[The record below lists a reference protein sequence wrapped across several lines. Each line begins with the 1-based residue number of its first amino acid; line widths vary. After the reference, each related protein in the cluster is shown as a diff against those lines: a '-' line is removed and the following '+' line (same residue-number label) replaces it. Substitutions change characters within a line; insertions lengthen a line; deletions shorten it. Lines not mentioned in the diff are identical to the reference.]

1 MKHAFSMPTRKFP
14 LSTAPALSAPL
25 ASTLAT
31 AAESDSQYRELVSLE
46 MAIQG
51 TVLESAVERGRL
63 LAHDAEERFEAGLER
78 VALGKRARVSWVEE
92 GAGRCAVGRG
102 AEPGAML

>member
-1 MKHAFSMPTRKFP
+1 
-14 LSTAPALSAPL
+14 
-25 ASTLAT
+25 
-31 AAESDSQYRELVSLE
+31 

-92 GAGRCAVGRG
+92 GAGRCVVGRG
-102 AEPGAML
+102 AGPGAMV